1 MSREPSGKAEDVD
14 TDPFERARARAAD
27 PSKHPLLTAWKP
39 LVAPPEPVT
48 ARTSYRAR
56 YGHHVTNP
64 TSRDYNKASVLDV
77 VLSHAPLTRNKLI
90 ELTGLSKATVS
101 RAVEELRADG
111 FVIDG
116 GVDEVTGRG
125 RRSTYLDLP
134 GTTGHVAG
142 VSFGAQTAGVLVTD
156 LRGREIQHVTVPT
169 VDHQEVEGAARW
181 LVDLI
186 AQAARSAQGPLR
198 QIVVAVPGRVQGGT
212 EIFGPAE
219 SMTIF
224 EGSGLQQ
231 AVENLIEAPV
241 LLDSDANASLLG
253 ILTDDAA
260 IKNAALF
267 SVSTI
272 LNFAG
277 CTDRELAR
285 GSTPTFGDI
294 GVLSSGVG
302 DESLDELLSTRGLL
316 RFARRRGLDLER
328 IEDLWLQRHTEAPH
342 TEAPHTEVLQA
353 FTTAIVTAV
362 SVVAVTLDPE
372 SVYFVGRLRP
382 LVDIVLPQVR
392 GRLEQS
398 LPAVPEIRTGPH
410 RIGLST
416 AQGAVYA
423 CLTIAQERLR
433 DAVLGA
439 RQQNRL
445 TEQSA
450 PAF

>member
-1 MSREPSGKAEDVD
+1 M
-14 TDPFERARARAAD
+14 
-27 PSKHPLLTAWKP
+27 
-39 LVAPPEPVT
+39 
-48 ARTSYRAR
+48 
-56 YGHHVTNP
+56 TNP

-111 FVIDG
+111 FVVDG
-116 GVDEVTGRG
+116 GVDEITGRG

-142 VSFGAQTAGVLVTD
+142 VSFGARTTGVLVTD

-169 VDHQEVEGAARW
+169 ADHHEVQDAARW

-186 AQAARSAQGPLR
+186 GQAARSAQGPLR
-198 QIVVAVPGRVQGGT
+198 QVVAAVPGRVRGGT

-219 SMTIF
+219 SMRIF
-224 EGSGLQQ
+224 AGAGLQR
-231 AVENLIEAPV
+231 ALEALVDAPV
-241 LLDSDANASLLG
+241 LLDSDANASLLA
-253 ILTDDAA
+253 ILTDDAT
-260 IKNAALF
+260 IRNAALF

-277 CTDRELAR
+277 CTDHELAR

-302 DESLDELLSTRGLL
+302 DENLDDLLSTRGLL
-316 RFARRRGLDLER
+316 RFARERGLDLEHV
-328 IEDLWLQRHTEAPH
+328 EDLWLQPHAEAPH
-342 TEAPHTEVLQA
+342 ADVLQA
-353 FTTAIVTAV
+353 FTTALVTAV

-382 LVDIVLPQVR
+382 LVDVVLPQVR
-392 GRLEQS
+392 ERLDQS
-398 LPAVPEIRTGPH
+398 LPAVPEIRTVPH
-410 RIGLST
+410 QIGLST

-439 RQQNRL
+439 RHQNRL
-445 TEQSA
+445 TERSA

>member
-1 MSREPSGKAEDVD
+1 M
-14 TDPFERARARAAD
+14 
-27 PSKHPLLTAWKP
+27 
-39 LVAPPEPVT
+39 
-48 ARTSYRAR
+48 
-56 YGHHVTNP
+56 TNP

-285 GSTPTFGDI
+285 GSTPAFGDI

-342 TEAPHTEVLQA
+342 TEVLQA

-382 LVDIVLPQVR
+382 LVDVVLPQVR

>member
-1 MSREPSGKAEDVD
+1 MSREPSGEAEDAD
-14 TDPFERARARAAD
+14 TDPFERAQAGTTD
-27 PSKHPLLTAWKP
+27 PSKRPPLTAPKP
-39 LVAPPEPVT
+39 LGVPPKAVP
-48 ARTSYRAR
+48 ARSAHRAR

-77 VLSHAPLTRNKLI
+77 LLSHAPLTRNKLI

-111 FVIDG
+111 FVVDG
-116 GVDEVTGRG
+116 GVDEITGRG

-134 GTTGHVAG
+134 RTTGHVAG
-142 VSFGAQTAGVLVTD
+142 VSFGAQTTGVLVTD

-169 VDHQEVEGAARW
+169 ADHQEVEEAARW

-198 QIVVAVPGRVQGGT
+198 QIVAAVPGRVRGGT

-219 SMTIF
+219 SMKIF
-224 EGSGLQQ
+224 AGSGLHQ
-231 AVENLIEAPV
+231 AVENLVEAPV

-253 ILTDDAA
+253 ILTDDAT
-260 IKNAALF
+260 IRNAALF

-272 LNFAG
+272 LNFAS
-277 CTDRELAR
+277 CTDHELAR
-285 GSTPTFGDI
+285 GSTPAFGDI

-302 DESLDELLSTRGLL
+302 DENLDELLSTRGLL
-316 RFARRRGLDLER
+316 RFARKRGLDLER
-328 IEDLWLQRHTEAPH
+328 VEDLWLQPH
-342 TEAPHTEVLQA
+342 TEAPHAEVLQA

-382 LVDIVLPQVR
+382 LVDVVLPQVR
-392 GRLEQS
+392 ERLGQS

-423 CLTIAQERLR
+423 CLTMAQERLR
-433 DAVLGA
+433 EAVLGA
-439 RQQNRL
+439 RRQSQAA
-445 TEQSA
+445 EQAA

>member
-1 MSREPSGKAEDVD
+1 LETFPQS
-14 TDPFERARARAAD
+14 
-27 PSKHPLLTAWKP
+27 
-39 LVAPPEPVT
+39 
-48 ARTSYRAR
+48 

-111 FVIDG
+111 FVVDG
-116 GVDEVTGRG
+116 GVDEITGRG

-142 VSFGAQTAGVLVTD
+142 VSFGARTTGVLVTD
-156 LRGREIQHVTVPT
+156 LRGREIRHLTVPT
-169 VDHQEVEGAARW
+169 ADHQEVEDAARW

-198 QIVVAVPGRVQGGT
+198 QIVAAVPGRVRGGT

-219 SMTIF
+219 SMKIF
-224 EGSGLQQ
+224 AGSGLQR
-231 AVENLIEAPV
+231 AVEALVDAPV

-253 ILTDDAA
+253 ILTDDVT
-260 IKNAALF
+260 IRNAALF

-277 CTDRELAR
+277 CTDHELAQGR
-285 GSTPTFGDI
+285 TPAFGDI

-302 DESLDELLSTRGLL
+302 DENLDELLSTRGLL
-316 RFARRRGLDLER
+316 RFARKRGLGLER
-328 IEDLWLQRHTEAPH
+328 IEDLWLQPH
-342 TEAPHTEVLQA
+342 TEAPHDEVLQAEVLQAEVLQA
-353 FTTAIVTAV
+353 FTTAVVTAV
-362 SVVAVTLDPE
+362 SVVVVTLDPE
-372 SVYFVGRLRP
+372 SVCFVGRLRP
-382 LVDIVLPQVR
+382 LVDVVLPQVR
-392 GRLEQS
+392 ERLDRS
-398 LPAVPEIRTGPH
+398 LPAVPEIKTSPH
-410 RIGLST
+410 QIGLST

-423 CLTIAQERLR
+423 CLSIVQERLR
-433 DAVLGA
+433 DAVLSA

>member
-1 MSREPSGKAEDVD
+1 M
-14 TDPFERARARAAD
+14 T
-27 PSKHPLLTAWKP
+27 
-39 LVAPPEPVT
+39 
-48 ARTSYRAR
+48 
-56 YGHHVTNP
+56 TNP
-64 TSRDYNKASVLDV
+64 TQRDYNKALVLDV
-77 VLSHAPLTRNKLI
+77 LLSHAPLTRNKLI

-111 FVIDG
+111 FVVDG

-134 GTTGHVAG
+134 GTTGHVVG
-142 VSFGAQTAGVLVTD
+142 VSFGAQTTGVLVTD
-156 LRGREIQHVTVPT
+156 LRGREVGRMTVPT
-169 VDHQEVEGAARW
+169 VDHQDVGDGARW

-186 AQAARSAQGPLR
+186 GQAAASAQGPLR
-198 QIVVAVPGRVQGGT
+198 QIVAAVPGRVRGGT
-212 EIFGPAE
+212 EIFGPAD
-219 SMTIF
+219 SMKIF
-224 EGSGLQQ
+224 AGADLHR
-231 AVENLIEAPV
+231 AVEDLVEAPV

-253 ILTDDAA
+253 ILTNDAT
-260 IKNAALF
+260 ITNAALF

-272 LNFAG
+272 LNFAS
-277 CTDRELAR
+277 CTDHELAR

-302 DESLDELLSTRGLL
+302 DEILDELLSTRGLL
-316 RFARRRGLDLER
+316 RFARKLGLDLER
-328 IEDLWLQRHTEAPH
+328 VEDLWQEPHDEASR
-342 TEAPHTEVLQA
+342 TEVLEA

-382 LVDIVLPQVR
+382 LVDEVLPDVR
-392 GRLEQS
+392 RRLDRS
-398 LPAVPEIRTGPH
+398 LPAVPEIRTVPH
-410 RIGLST
+410 LIGLST

-423 CLTIAQERLR
+423 CLTMAQERLR

-439 RQQNRL
+439 RHQSQAA
-445 TEQSA
+445 EQSA